1 MAKKAYVWD
10 GTSWISISSTIPEIS
25 SILPSQTGNS
35 GKFLTTNGS
44 SVSWGTVDLTP
55 YATTA
60 ALSSHESDTT
70 NIHGITNTA
79 NLATN
84 SSVSA
89 TIDNEEILIIAG
101 AL

>member
-10 GTSWISISSTIPEIS
+10 GSSWISISSTIPEIN
-25 SILPSQTGNS
+25 SILPSQSGNS

-60 ALSSHESDTT
+60 
-70 NIHGITNTA
+70 IM
-79 NLATN
+79 N
-84 SSVSA
+84 SN
-89 TIDNEEILIIAG
+89 DEEQEILTIMG
-101 AL
+101 ALI